1 MQGAKRFRASG
12 CLSVCVG
19 TRGFGGR
26 GGLKDSEEG
35 EYRVDE
41 GTGVADEELLLVHV
55 EGAHK
60 QLARRHGAPHDHE
73 RRQDYTQ
80 NGSERKV
87 ERDGLECLYK
97 RITCKAIDLS

>member
-1 MQGAKRFRASG
+1 M
-12 CLSVCVG
+12 SVGLCWNTG
-19 TRGFGGR
+19 LEGG
-26 GGLKDSEEG
+26 GWGLKDSEEG

-60 QLARRHGAPHDHE
+60 ELARRHGAPQDHE
-73 RRQDYTQ
+73 GRQDYTQ

-87 ERDGLECLYK
+87 EMDGLECLYK
-97 RITCKAIDLS
+97 RITSKAIDLT